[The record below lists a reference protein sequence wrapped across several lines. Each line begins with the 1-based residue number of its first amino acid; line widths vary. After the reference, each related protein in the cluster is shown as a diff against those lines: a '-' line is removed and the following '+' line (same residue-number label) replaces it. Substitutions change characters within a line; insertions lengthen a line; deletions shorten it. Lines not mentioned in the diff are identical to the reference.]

1 MSGEL
6 VEDEGKLVAIAR
18 DLRTVAVLGIKG
30 DDPPDEPAHDVP
42 ELLASTGVRIIGVNP
57 KVREALGSPTLASLA
72 DLPAGVDVLDVFRRS
87 EAIPSHVDEL
97 LALPPER
104 RPKVVWLQVGIRN
117 DEAAARLAAAG
128 YRVVQDCCLGVYRR
142 RAQRTG

>member
-6 VEDEGKLVAIAR
+6 VEDEAGKIAIAR
-18 DLRTVAVLGIKG
+18 DLHTVAVLGIKG
-30 DDPPDEPAHDVP
+30 DDPPDVPAHDVP

-57 KVREALGSPTLASLA
+57 KLREALGSPTLASLA
-72 DLPAGVDVLDVFRRS
+72 ELPAGVDVLDVFRRS
-87 EAIPSHVDEL
+87 DAIPAHVDEL

-104 RPKVVWLQVGIRN
+104 RPGVVWLQTGVRH
-117 DEAAARLAAAG
+117 DAAAARLVADG
-128 YRVVQDCCLGVYRR
+128 YRVVQDSCLGVYRR